1 MRKLVITGLVAASA
15 FAATAA
21 PAGAQYTYD
30 APAPC
35 ATASFLMDKY
45 GIELG
50 MHFPLLEDT
59 LHAVCRQT
67 G

>member
-1 MRKLVITGLVAASA
+1 MRRLAIVALLAAAGLATQAS
-15 FAATAA
+15 
-21 PAGAQYTYD
+21 PAHAQYSVD
-30 APAPC
+30 APGPC
-35 ATASFLMDKY
+35 ATASALMDKY
-45 GIELG
+45 DIELG